1 MFCKHCGKEVPNESK
16 FCPYCGEDLT
26 SFTTINNPII
36 PDETIFVKPDLQEV
50 ENTIENT
57 SYFDTRDTNINTE
70 NKKGSKAII
79 FVLIPLLLIG
89 LLAGAYFLL
98 FGNKNVNTSDFVTV
112 TVSDDLD
119 GYASAQVNIDYKK
132 LNEIIGDKNM
142 QKAFKK
148 ISGQS
153 TSILDDIKSIFSNN
167 SSTYSLDSS
176 NFIEYKIENDKNLHN
191 NDEVVVEFVAG
202 QLAYYNP
209 SSTLSFEEI
218 CKLLKIN
225 MDDKHISV
233 VKGLQEGVAV
243 EATMPNIENYI
254 SFVGSQGKGKPIFN
268 TANLSYTFNNYKV
281 TFTTPEVGE
290 VTKNGAYVGNLLYF
304 IEAENPNVNIEQL
317 KQGDVVLLKVQ
328 ADDTLAKE
336 LAKDK
341 LVVNTQPISIT
352 VNKLGESLDPS
363 KIATTQLL
371 AMSQPIVINARNAH
385 MDDKTAILEQ
395 IYTLTNKT
403 DNSYGLAYIFKT
415 TDNNYCM
422 TIAKDIAKDPSSD
435 NIGFDFDSFDVGK
448 SLDLANALSAYD
460 YKPLGN
466 NEVLKYKYA
475 VGKNG
480 IVTNK
485 GVRVRN
491 GAGTK
496 YTHVKIDGKL
506 ANYEEGEVLE
516 IIDEAIGDD
525 NNLWYRVNLVRS
537 NKTYSYWISGM
548 YLQIIY

>member
-328 ADDTLAKE
+328 PDDTLAKE